1 MTAPRMIAI
10 LPSAV
15 ADQIAAAAELAL
27 GKSARRPLA
36 LVRGAKARHSEAG
49 SVRESLMPPDWDLFR

>member
-1 MTAPRMIAI
+1 
-10 LPSAV
+10 V

-27 GKSARRPLA
+27 GKSAKRPLA
-36 LVRGAKARHSEAG
+36 FIRGAKPAPTDSG